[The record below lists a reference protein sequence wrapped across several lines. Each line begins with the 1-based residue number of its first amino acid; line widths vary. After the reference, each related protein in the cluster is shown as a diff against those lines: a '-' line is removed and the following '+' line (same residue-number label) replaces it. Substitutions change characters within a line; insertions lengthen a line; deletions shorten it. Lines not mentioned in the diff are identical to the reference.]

1 MSRLLAPLFL
11 LLLSFN
17 QVFASNHTG
26 GGTGTNPGGTGTN
39 PGGTGTNPTS
49 ITIPNPL
56 GEGATIATLLTRLTD
71 FLVLIAVP
79 ILSLMVLI
87 AAFYMLTAGGDEKKF
102 ELGKKVLLYAVI
114 GFAILLVS
122 EGLIKLIESIL
133 VGDNPTP

>member
-1 MSRLLAPLFL
+1 MLRLLTPSLLL

-17 QVFASNHTG
+17 RVFAQPAG
-26 GGTGTNPGGTGTN
+26 GDNP
-39 PGGTGTNPTS
+39 

-56 GEGATIATLLTRLTD
+56 GQGATIAPLLTRVTD
-71 FLVLIAVP
+71 FLVLIAIP

-133 VGDNPTP
+133 VGENPTP